1 MNAAHAILLV
11 EDNPADVEITRR
23 ALRESAAPVELIV
36 VRDGQEAVDYLL
48 RQGRHAATTNWR
60 LPDLILL
67 DLNLP
72 RLTGREVLSA
82 CGRPSNFRSV
92 PVVVL
97 TTSTRPEDVRE
108 LYAAGANTYIEKP
121 QDFRH
126 FVEVLQTIRQY
137 WLDTAL
143 LPPGRRRVVAEP
155 ASSAPIVTCTARTAV
170 PLVLVLCPPR

>member
-1 MNAAHAILLV
+1 MNVAHAILLV

-36 VRDGQEAVDYLL
+36 VRDGQEAIDYLL
-48 RQGRHAATTNWR
+48 RQGGHAEPGEWR

-72 RLTGREVLSA
+72 RMTGREVLERLRA
-82 CGRPSNFRSV
+82 TDNFRSV

-97 TTSTRPEDVRE
+97 TTSTRPEDVRA

-121 QDFRH
+121 QDFKQ
-126 FVEVLQTIRQY
+126 FVEVLKTVRHY

-143 LPPGRRRVVAEP
+143 LPPGE
-155 ASSAPIVTCTARTAV
+155 
-170 PLVLVLCPPR
+170 